1 MNSNGLI
8 KGLIT
13 LLILFCFNL
22 VFSQQYPE
30 HQIYKCKHRKQA
42 GLTAQN
48 TAFSYKYQAD
58 NSRSD
63 TIDILNYTINLD
75 ITDFTNQIIK
85 GNCEITFTAK
95 MNNINTLSLDLLQMN
110 IDSIISNNASLPYS
124 YDDTL
129 IIASLSATLN
139 TGDTSGITVYY
150 NGQPQGDPSGWGG
163 ILFSGWLCL

>member
-22 VFSQQYPE
+22 AFSQPVRPSGGQYPE
-30 HQIYKCKHRKQA
+30 HQIYSCKHRKQA
-42 GLTAQN
+42 GLTDQN

-58 NSRSD
+58 NNRSD

-110 IDSIISNNASLPYS
+110 IDSIISNNVPPYALLHS
-124 YDDTL
+124 AKKNHDKDPIPPL
-129 IIASLSATLN
+129 IRHFPAN
-139 TGDTSGITVYY
+139 H
-150 NGQPQGDPSGWGG
+150 P
-163 ILFSGWLCL
+163 